1 MGRYGIPRLQM
12 TPYYLEDPKE
22 REAFLKDKA
31 VRVTVPFSDRSTI
44 YETDRKIGIALSR
57 LGSQPLHRIGG
68 LLVCNQSVG
77 FNKMNDT

>member
-57 LGSQPLHRIGG
+57 LGANRSIALGAYWFAISQLDLI
-68 LLVCNQSVG
+68 
-77 FNKMNDT
+77 K